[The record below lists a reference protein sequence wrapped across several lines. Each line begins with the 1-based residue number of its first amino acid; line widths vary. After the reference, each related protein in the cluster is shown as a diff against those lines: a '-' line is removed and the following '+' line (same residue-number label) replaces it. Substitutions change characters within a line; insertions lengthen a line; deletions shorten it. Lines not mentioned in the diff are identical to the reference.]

1 MYEPVDGTIISRDIV
16 FDENVGIGTRRNKQV
31 LKNLKYSREIPGIAE
46 NATEEQ
52 DRVDGY
58 ANEGIHEEGNISQ
71 KSNDKSGEPTRRI
84 RRPPKYV
91 NDYDVLSWKIEKK
104 SSAA

>member
-1 MYEPVDGTIISRDIV
+1 MHVDYESKIEQQEIS
-16 FDENVGIGTRRNKQV
+16 
-31 LKNLKYSREIPGIAE
+31 GIAE

-58 ANEGIHEEGNISQ
+58 ANEAIHEEEGNVSQ

-91 NDYDVLSWKIEKK
+91 NDYVLSWKIEKK